1 MERDVPLEFS
11 IHEMTIAVK
20 NIDAAQNRFAGAL
33 NGQSDEVQS
42 FPQESFSLDMGGVWI
57 GDFHIAMVNDPTGNG
72 PVGRFLAKR
81 GEGVYEVNIRTNDL
95 PAAVEHM
102 KSQGVRFINEEPKVL
117 RNYDAGHG
125 LILSELRICFADP
138 STTHGVLMEVAE
150 WVE

>member
-1 MERDVPLEFS
+1 MESDVPLEFS

-20 NIDAAQNRFAGAL
+20 DIDSAQNRIAGAL
-33 NGQSDEVQS
+33 NGQSDEVQH

-57 GDFHIAMVNDPTGNG
+57 GNFHIAMVNDPTGNG

-102 KSQGVRFINEEPKVL
+102 KSQGVRFINEEPKIL
-117 RNYDAGHG
+117 RNYDAGHD